1 MKNLQGFRDTRVSL
15 GQTLNFHRLFHE
27 DRPVKMRLM
36 LRQLATLSD
45 KLSPDNALALYFIGY
60 LQWKR
65 DGAVDPRIVS
75 RLRGQLDASTY
86 WRTRFAAR
94 CPPL

>member
-1 MKNLQGFRDTRVSL
+1 
-15 GQTLNFHRLFHE
+15 
-27 DRPVKMRLM
+27 M

-65 DGAVDPRIVS
+65 DGAVQPSIVA
-75 RLRGQLDASTY
+75 RLGRQLESSAY
-86 WRTRFAAR
+86 WRTRFATFGMAADDVAR
-94 CPPL
+94 GQFPNEHVPRLTIASRVPEASALQRKAS